1 MSSELMLRRREMF
14 MRKPKEPDYY
24 EGFVR
29 GRIYS
34 GSVSVSGTIY
44 DSGAQASGALFV
56 TPYLEVTGGH
66 SLTIS
71 HTIDAHDSDINT
83 DYALTMWV
91 FYDENKAR
99 ITYYTAR
106 GSAYKT
112 RTAPSNAAYVRT
124 SARISNLD
132 DYYIKDNTTSLYVFK
147 GKNIQ

>member
-1 MSSELMLRRREMF
+1 

-29 GRIYS
+29 GSIWL
-34 GSVSVSGTIY
+34 GSVRVNGTIY
-44 DSGAQASGALFV
+44 DSEAQASGALFV

-66 SLTIS
+66 SFTVS

-83 DYALTMWV
+83 DYSLGMWV
-91 FYDENKAR
+91 FYDENKVI
-99 ITYYTAR
+99 ITYYSAR
-106 GSAYKT
+106 GNGYKT

-124 SARISNLD
+124 SARISILD
-132 DYYIKDNTTSLYVFK
+132 DYYIKDNTTGLYVFK